1 MALVLWGL
9 GLNMDEFR
17 VQDAEVGMGNMGRF
31 KRGLGCG
38 VALLLLLRAG
48 LLSAETIHVAVA
60 SNFTQTMRELVQA
73 FSADSEH
80 EVRLSFGASGTF
92 HAQISN
98 GAPFALLFSA
108 DRAVPERLEQ
118 EGRIVPGSR
127 FTYARGRLV
136 LWSADPQLVE
146 EGGAILAR
154 GGFRRLALANP
165 ALAPYG
171 RAAVQVLAVLD
182 PGGALREHLVQG
194 ENVGQTF
201 QFVSTANAELGF
213 VALSQ
218 VRQPGSDG
226 WRAGSAW
233 LIPETLHDPIEQDV
247 VWLKQ
252 AENSKAV
259 PALLDFIRSPEGRAI
274 IVAHGYEPGFDDQ

>member
-1 MALVLWGL
+1 
-9 GLNMDEFR
+9 
-17 VQDAEVGMGNMGRF
+17 MGSF

-38 VALLLLLRAG
+38 IALLFLLRAG

-73 FSADSEH
+73 FSAASEH

-108 DRAVPERLEQ
+108 DQAVPERLEQ

-136 LWSADPQLVE
+136 LWSADPRLVA
-146 EGGAILAR
+146 EGGEIP
-154 GGFRRLALANP
+154 GSGEFRRLALANP

-171 RAAVQVLAVLD
+171 RAALQVLATLD
-182 PGGALREHLVQG
+182 PEGTLDKKLVQG

-213 VALSQ
+213 VALAQ
-218 VRQPGSDG
+218 VLQPGSG
-226 WRAGSAW
+226 EWRAGSGW

-252 AENSKAV
+252 AANSKAV
-259 PALLDFIRSPEGRAI
+259 PALLDFIRGPEGRAI
-274 IVAHGYEPGFDDQ
+274 IAAHGYEPGFLDGEYGEDEDTEK

>member
-1 MALVLWGL
+1 
-9 GLNMDEFR
+9 
-17 VQDAEVGMGNMGRF
+17 
-31 KRGLGCG
+31 
-38 VALLLLLRAG
+38 
-48 LLSAETIHVAVA
+48 
-60 SNFTQTMRELVQA
+60 
-73 FSADSEH
+73 
-80 EVRLSFGASGTF
+80 
-92 HAQISN
+92 
-98 GAPFALLFSA
+98 
-108 DRAVPERLEQ
+108 
-118 EGRIVPGSR
+118 
-127 FTYARGRLV
+127 
-136 LWSADPQLVE
+136 
-146 EGGAILAR
+146 R

>member
-1 MALVLWGL
+1 MARGK
-9 GLNMDEFR
+9 
-17 VQDAEVGMGNMGRF
+17 MGRF
-31 KRGLGCG
+31 AGVLGYG
-38 VALLLLLRAG
+38 IALLLFLPAG

-108 DRAVPERLEQ
+108 DRVVPERLEQ

-136 LWSADPQLVE
+136 LWSADPGLVA
-146 EGGAILAR
+146 EGGEIL
-154 GGFRRLALANP
+154 GVGQFRRLALANP

-171 RAAVQVLAVLD
+171 RAALQVLATLD
-182 PGGALREHLVQG
+182 PEGALDKKLVQG

-213 VALSQ
+213 VALAQ
-218 VRQPGSDG
+218 VLQPGSG
-226 WRAGSAW
+226 EWRVGSGW

-252 AENSKAV
+252 AANSKAV
-259 PALLDFIRSPEGRAI
+259 PALLDFIRGPEGRAI
-274 IVAHGYEPGFDDQ
+274 MAAHGYEPGFLDGEYDEDEYAEK